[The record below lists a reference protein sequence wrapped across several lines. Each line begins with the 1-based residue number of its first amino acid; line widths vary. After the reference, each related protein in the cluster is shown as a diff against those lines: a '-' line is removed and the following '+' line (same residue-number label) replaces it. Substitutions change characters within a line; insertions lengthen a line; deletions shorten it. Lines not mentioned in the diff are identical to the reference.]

1 MGSTQIVVTERPH
14 EPWDL
19 GVFACVGV
27 DPTQH
32 RFVLLKSRMYC
43 RPVFVPLSQGLIEC
57 DSPGVTS
64 SDFALFPFARVT
76 RPVFPLDA
84 LDIASARINGPR
96 LWDSLMELARIGAT
110 PKGGVCRLTLTDLD
124 KQGRDLVT
132 RWAREAGMTVT
143 IDRIGNGFM
152 RRAGRNNSL
161 APIVTGSHIDT
172 QPTGGKFDGNYGVL
186 AGLEVVRTLNDLGIE
201 TEAPIEVAFWTNEE
215 GSRFVPV
222 MMGSGVFAKA
232 FTLEHAYAAT
242 DTEGKSVKGELE
254 RIGYI
259 GPQEPGDHP
268 IGAYFE
274 THIEQGP
281 VLEDADVTIG
291 VVSGVLGIRWFDCTV
306 TGMEAHAGPTPMALR
321 KDAMQVSARI
331 MQEVVACA
339 LRHQP
344 HGRGTVGMV
353 QVFPNSRN
361 VIPGRVK
368 FSIDLRNSTDA
379 LVDQMADEVK
389 AFAARAAQE
398 SGLEVKIELVSSYPA
413 QVFHADCVDAVGR
426 AAKKLGYS
434 NMPAVSGAG
443 HDAVYMARLAPSG
456 MIFIPCK
463 DGISHN
469 EIESAKPEHITAGCN
484 VLLHAMLERAGVV

>member
-1 MGSTQIVVTERPH
+1 MDTKVKT
-14 EPWDL
+14 D
-19 GVFACVGV
+19 
-27 DPTQH
+27 
-32 RFVLLKSRMYC
+32 
-43 RPVFVPLSQGLIEC
+43 IEN
-57 DSPGVTS
+57 
-64 SDFALFPFARVT
+64 L
-76 RPVFPLDA
+76 
-84 LDIASARINGPR
+84 RINGDR
-96 LWDSLMELARIGAT
+96 LWASLMELAQIGAT

-143 IDRIGNGFM
+143 IDKIGNGFM
-152 RRAGRNNSL
+152 RRPGRNNSL
-161 APIVTGSHIDT
+161 PPIMTGSHIDT

-186 AGLEVVRTLNDLGIE
+186 AGIEVVRTLNDHGIE

-242 DTEGKSVKGELE
+242 DTEGKTVKGELE

-259 GPQEPGDHP
+259 GDQEPGDHP

-281 VLEDADVTIG
+281 VLEDNDKTIG
-291 VVSGVLGIRWFDCTV
+291 VVSGVLGIRWFDCSV

-321 KDAMQVSARI
+321 KDALLAATRI
-331 MQEVVACA
+331 MQDVVAA
-339 LRHQP
+339 AHRHPP

-379 LVDQMADEVK
+379 LVDAMAAEVK
-389 AFAARAAQE
+389 AFADQVAQE
-398 SGLEVKIELVSSYPA
+398 HGVQVHIEMVSSYPA
-413 QVFHADCVDAVGR
+413 QLFQPECVEAVGR
-426 AAKKLGYS
+426 AAAKLGYS
-434 NMPAVSGAG
+434 HMPAVSGAG
-443 HDAVYMARLAPSG
+443 HDAVYMAKLAPSG

-469 EIESAKPEHITAGCN
+469 EIEDAKPEHIEAGCN
-484 VLLHAMLERAGVV
+484 VLLHAMLERAGLGAI

>member
-1 MGSTQIVVTERPH
+1 MNTQVKPH
-14 EPWDL
+14 IDNL
-19 GVFACVGV
+19 
-27 DPTQH
+27 
-32 RFVLLKSRMYC
+32 
-43 RPVFVPLSQGLIEC
+43 
-57 DSPGVTS
+57 
-64 SDFALFPFARVT
+64 
-76 RPVFPLDA
+76 
-84 LDIASARINGPR
+84 RINGQR
-96 LWDSLMELARIGAT
+96 LWDSLMELAQIGAT

-124 KQGRDLVT
+124 KQGRDLVLG
-132 RWAREAGMTVT
+132 WAREAGMSVT
-143 IDRIGNGFM
+143 IDKIGNAFM
-152 RRAGRNNSL
+152 RRPGRNNSL
-161 APIVTGSHIDT
+161 PPIMTGSHIDT

-186 AGLEVVRTLNDLGIE
+186 AGIEVVRTLNDHGIE

-242 DTEGKSVKGELE
+242 DTEGKTVKGELE

-259 GPQEPGDHP
+259 GDQEPGDHP

-281 VLEDADVTIG
+281 VLEDNDKTIG
-291 VVSGVLGIRWFDCTV
+291 VVEGVLGIRWFDCTV
-306 TGMEAHAGPTPMALR
+306 TGMEAHAGPTPMGLR
-321 KDAMQVSARI
+321 KDAMLAATRI
-331 MQEVVACA
+331 MQDVVAA
-339 LRHQP
+339 AHRHPP

-379 LVDQMADEVK
+379 LVDQMAAEVK
-389 AFAARAAQE
+389 AFADQVAKEHGVQ
-398 SGLEVKIELVSSYPA
+398 VQIDLVSSYPA
-413 QVFHADCVDAVGR
+413 QQFHAECVDAVGR
-426 AAKKLGYS
+426 AAAKLGYS
-434 NMPAVSGAG
+434 HMPAVSGAG
-443 HDAVYMARLAPSG
+443 HDAVYMAKLAPSG

-469 EIESAKPEHITAGCN
+469 EIEDASPEHITAGCN
-484 VLLHAMLERAGVV
+484 VLLHAMLERAGAA

>member
-1 MGSTQIVVTERPH
+1 MKLEFITMTTATNI
-14 EPWDL
+14 DN
-19 GVFACVGV
+19 
-27 DPTQH
+27 
-32 RFVLLKSRMYC
+32 
-43 RPVFVPLSQGLIEC
+43 I
-57 DSPGVTS
+57 
-64 SDFALFPFARVT
+64 
-76 RPVFPLDA
+76 
-84 LDIASARINGPR
+84 RINGQR
-96 LWDSLMELARIGAT
+96 LWASLMELAKIGAT

-124 KQGRDLVT
+124 KQSRDLVL
-132 RWAREAGMTVT
+132 RWAVDAGMTVT
-143 IDRIGNGFM
+143 IDKIGNGFM

-161 APIVTGSHIDT
+161 PPIVTGSHIDT

-186 AGLEVVRTLNDLGIE
+186 AGIEVVRTLNDLGIE

-259 GPQEPGDHP
+259 GEQEPGDHP

-281 VLEDADVTIG
+281 VLEDNDVTIG

-321 KDAMQVSARI
+321 KDAMLAATRI
-331 MQEVVACA
+331 MQDVVAA
-339 LRHQP
+339 AHRYPP

-368 FSIDLRNSTDA
+368 FSIDLRNATDA

-389 AFAARAAQE
+389 AFAVKVGQE
-398 SGLEVKIELVSSYPA
+398 HGVDVKIEMVSSYSA
-413 QVFHADCVDAVGR
+413 IAFHPDCVDAVGR
-426 AAKKLGYS
+426 SAAKLGYS

-443 HDAVYMARLAPSG
+443 HDAVYMAKLAPAG

-469 EIESAKPEHITAGCN
+469 EIEDAKPEHITAGCN

>member
-1 MGSTQIVVTERPH
+1 MNAAVIDKPAG
-14 EPWDL
+14 
-19 GVFACVGV
+19 
-27 DPTQH
+27 
-32 RFVLLKSRMYC
+32 
-43 RPVFVPLSQGLIEC
+43 
-57 DSPGVTS
+57 
-64 SDFALFPFARVT
+64 
-76 RPVFPLDA
+76 
-84 LDIASARINGPR
+84 ASIDKLRINGDR
-96 LWDSLMELARIGAT
+96 LWASLMELAKIGAT

-132 RWAREAGMTVT
+132 RWAREAGMEVT
-143 IDRIGNGFM
+143 IDKIGNGFM
-152 RRAGRNNSL
+152 RRPGRNNAL
-161 APIVTGSHIDT
+161 LPIVTGSHIDT

-186 AGLEVVRTLNDLGIE
+186 AGSEVVRTLNDHGIE

-232 FTLEHAYAAT
+232 FTLEHAYAAK
-242 DTEGKSVKGELE
+242 DTAGKSVKEELE

-281 VLEDADVTIG
+281 VLEDNNITIG
-291 VVSGVLGIRWFDCTV
+291 VVQGVLGIRWFDCTV

-321 KDAMQVSARI
+321 KDALQVATHL
-331 MQEVVACA
+331 MQEVVAAA
-339 LRHQP
+339 LRYKP

-361 VIPGRVK
+361 VIPGNVK
-368 FSIDLRNSTDA
+368 FSIDLRNATDA
-379 LVDQMADEVK
+379 IVDTMAAEVK
-389 AFAARAAQE
+389 AYAEKLSKE
-398 SGLEVKIELVSSYPA
+398 SGLKIEIVQVSGYPA
-413 QVFHADCVDAVGR
+413 QEFHPNCVDAVAR
-426 AAKKLGYS
+426 AAAKLGYS
-434 NMPAVSGAG
+434 NMPTVSGAG
-443 HDAVYMARLAPSG
+443 HDAVYMAQLAPAG

-469 EIESAKPEHITAGCN
+469 EIQDAKPEHITAGCN
-484 VLLHAMLERAGVV
+484 VLLHAMLERAGT

>member
-1 MGSTQIVVTERPH
+1 MTT
-14 EPWDL
+14 
-19 GVFACVGV
+19 A
-27 DPTQH
+27 
-32 RFVLLKSRMYC
+32 
-43 RPVFVPLSQGLIEC
+43 
-57 DSPGVTS
+57 TS
-64 SDFALFPFARVT
+64 I
-76 RPVFPLDA
+76 
-84 LDIASARINGPR
+84 DIDKIRINGER
-96 LWDSLMELARIGAT
+96 LWDSLMELAKIGAT

-124 KQGRDLVT
+124 KVGRDLVLG
-132 RWAREAGMTVT
+132 WAKDAGMSIT
-143 IDRIGNGFM
+143 IDKIGNGFM
-152 RRAGRNNSL
+152 RRAGRNNNL
-161 APIVTGSHIDT
+161 PPIMTGSHIDT

-186 AGLEVVRTLNDLGIE
+186 AGIEVVRTLNDLGIG

-232 FTLEHAYAAT
+232 FTLEHAYAAL

-259 GPQEPGDHP
+259 GEQEPGDHP

-281 VLEDADVTIG
+281 VLEDNDVTIG

-321 KDAMQVSARI
+321 KDALLAATHI
-331 MQEVVACA
+331 MQDVVAA
-339 LRHQP
+339 AHRHPP

-368 FSIDLRNSTDA
+368 FSIDLRNATDA
-379 LVDQMADEVK
+379 LVDQMVDEVK
-389 AFAARAAQE
+389 AFAAQVGQAH
-398 SGLEVKIELVSSYPA
+398 GVDVKIEMVSSYNA
-413 QVFHADCVDAVGR
+413 IAFHPDCVDAVGR
-426 AAKKLGYS
+426 AAQKLGYS
-434 NMPAVSGAG
+434 NMPVVSGAG
-443 HDAVYMARLAPSG
+443 HDAVYMAKLAPSG

-469 EIESAKPEHITAGCN
+469 EIEDAKPEHITAGCN
-484 VLLHAMLERAGVV
+484 VLLHAMLERAGVA

>member
-1 MGSTQIVVTERPH
+1 MNTVTADGSPSTAAAPASTRMHLE
-14 EPWDL
+14 DL
-19 GVFACVGV
+19 
-27 DPTQH
+27 
-32 RFVLLKSRMYC
+32 
-43 RPVFVPLSQGLIEC
+43 
-57 DSPGVTS
+57 
-64 SDFALFPFARVT
+64 
-76 RPVFPLDA
+76 
-84 LDIASARINGPR
+84 RINGPR
-96 LWDSLMELARIGAT
+96 LWDSLMQLAAIGAT
-110 PKGGVCRLTLTDLD
+110 PKGGVCRLALTDLD
-124 KQGRDLVT
+124 KIGRDQVLA
-132 RWAREAGMTVT
+132 WARDAGMEVVV
-143 IDRIGNGFM
+143 DKIGNGFM
-152 RRAGRNNSL
+152 RRAGRNSSL

-186 AGLEVVRTLNDLGIE
+186 AGIEVVRTLNDHGIQ

-232 FTLEHAYAAT
+232 FTLETAYAAK
-242 DTEGKSVKGELE
+242 DGEGKTVKDELA

-281 VLEDADVTIG
+281 VLEEHNITIG
-291 VVSGVLGIRWFDCTV
+291 VVGGVLGIRWYDCTV

-321 KDAMQVSARI
+321 KDALQVAATL

-339 LRHQP
+339 HRHGP

-353 QVFPNSRN
+353 NVFPNSRN

-368 FSIDLRNSTDA
+368 FSIDLRNATDVLCDA
-379 LVDQMADEVK
+379 MDADIRAV
-389 AFAARAAQE
+389 AARLAAQ
-398 SGLEVKIELVSSYPA
+398 SGLPIDIELVSHYTASP
-413 QVFHADCVDAVGR
+413 FHPDCVNSVQK
-426 AAKKLGYS
+426 AAAMLGYT
-434 NMPAVSGAG
+434 NMPVISGAG
-443 HDAVYMARLAPSG
+443 HDAVYMSRLAPAG

-469 EIESAKPEHITAGCN
+469 EIEDAKPEHITAGCN
-484 VLLHAMLERAGVV
+484 VLLHAMLERAGLAFGEHPRDAK

>member
-1 MGSTQIVVTERPH
+1 MTTDTATDIST
-14 EPWDL
+14 L
-19 GVFACVGV
+19 
-27 DPTQH
+27 
-32 RFVLLKSRMYC
+32 
-43 RPVFVPLSQGLIEC
+43 
-57 DSPGVTS
+57 
-64 SDFALFPFARVT
+64 
-76 RPVFPLDA
+76 
-84 LDIASARINGPR
+84 RINGQR
-96 LWDSLMELARIGAT
+96 LWDSLMELAKIGAT

-124 KQGRDLVT
+124 RQGRDQVT
-132 RWAREAGMTVT
+132 RWGREAGLEVT
-143 IDRIGNGFM
+143 IDKIGNGFM
-152 RRAGRNNSL
+152 RRPGRNNAL
-161 APIVTGSHIDT
+161 PPIVAGSHIDT

-186 AGLEVVRTLNDLGIE
+186 SALEVVRTLNDHKIE

-222 MMGSGVFAKA
+222 MMGSGVFAKV

-242 DTEGKSVKGELE
+242 DTEGKTVKDELT
-254 RIGYI
+254 RIGYV

-268 IGAYFE
+268 IGTYFE
-274 THIEQGP
+274 AHIEQGP

-291 VVSGVLGIRWFDCTV
+291 VVQGVLGIRWFDCTV

-321 KDAMQVSARI
+321 KDAMQVAARI

-353 QVFPNSRN
+353 QVHPNSRN

-368 FSIDLRNSTDA
+368 FSIDLRNATDTQ
-379 LVDQMADEVK
+379 VDTMADEVK
-389 AFAARAAQE
+389 AYAAKVARE
-398 SGLEVKIELVSSYPA
+398 SGLEVKIEMVSSYPA
-413 QVFHADCVDAVGR
+413 QAFHDECKAAVAR
-426 AAKKLGYS
+426 AAQKLGYS

-469 EIESAKPEHITAGCN
+469 EIESATPEHITAGAN
-484 VLLHAMLERAGVV
+484 VLLHAMLERAGT